1 MSGRILSEEEIA
13 TVFSLHNL
21 ADEARKS
28 NKPGA
33 KEFASRVDKAA
44 SELREKLKATKSSN
58 PDDYPTNLR
67 ATMGALK
74 IWRNNPSSYAYTAR
88 IEAEN
93 GVGTLDPNDRPEAN
107 GDYKCNRFVGDA
119 FVKSGAALG
128 YSYDGLGGYRYPTYG
143 RGSIYPVS
151 ANDVYDQKNISN
163 MRSITTQFAKMGD
176 IIAFP
181 SADANS
187 SAHIGIYL
195 GNNIYISAHKTEA
208 KDRYGNQVADGIE
221 IGNVPWGKYTEKK
234 PKFRRFKGYAERDK
248 YDEQRTLPRMGSN
261 TNYNPVA
268 NSTDINSEAAKN
280 ATAATDQ
287 SSTKEISTGKHVVIT
302 TPSAA
307 QLVARLKQVK
317 AIQQTSSNSVA
328 YQNLIN
334 RLKSNSSQE
343 LGESTVA
350 QNASAPQTPVKVV
363 RNNGIS
369 R

>member
-21 ADEARKS
+21 AEEARKN

-44 SELREKLKATKSSN
+44 GELREKLKATKSSN
-58 PDDYPTNLR
+58 PKDYPTNLR

-74 IWRNNPSSYAYTAR
+74 IWRKNPSLYAYTAR

-93 GVGTLDPNDRPEAN
+93 GVGTLDPTDNPRTN
-107 GDYKCNRFVGDA
+107 GDFKCNRFVGDA
-119 FVKSGAALG
+119 FVKSGAAVE
-128 YSYDGLGGYRYPTYG
+128 YSYDGFGGYRYPTYG

-151 ANDVYDQKNISN
+151 ANDLYDQKNVSN
-163 MRSITTQFAKMGD
+163 MSSVNAKDAKMGD

-187 SAHIGIYL
+187 SAHVGIYL
-195 GNNIYISAHKTEA
+195 GNNIYISAHATEA
-208 KDRYGNQVADGIE
+208 KDRYGKQVADGVE

-234 PKFRRFKGYAERDK
+234 PKFRRFNGYAERDRSK
-248 YDEQRTLPRMGSN
+248 DKQEYPILGSN
-261 TNYNPVA
+261 INDNQVA
-268 NSTDINSEAAKN
+268 NRVDIKSN
-280 ATAATDQ
+280 ATAE
-287 SSTKEISTGKHVVIT
+287 SRTKELSAEKHVVIA
-302 TPSAA
+302 TPSVA
-307 QLVARLKQVK
+307 QLVARLKQGK
-317 AIQQTSSNSVA
+317 AIQQTNNNSVA

-334 RLKSNSSQE
+334 RLSSNSSQE
-343 LGESTVA
+343 LGKSTVD

-363 RNNGIS
+363 RRNNGIS